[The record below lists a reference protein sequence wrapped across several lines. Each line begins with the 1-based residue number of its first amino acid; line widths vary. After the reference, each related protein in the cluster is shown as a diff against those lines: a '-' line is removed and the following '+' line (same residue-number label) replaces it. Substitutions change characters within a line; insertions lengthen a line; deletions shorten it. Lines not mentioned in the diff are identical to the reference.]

1 MSAETKSRFKDFA
14 SRFLGWTHFGDSYD
28 LEQSQYAQDSLNAQ
42 TAYFWF
48 ITVFSNSFAVGF
60 GVKAALEGVH
70 PKFHF
75 SATMA
80 RSMVFHIVI
89 GSIEFVWVVIMY
101 LSVPQWWHSAVLV
114 LLDTIQNVTIWI
126 QMTNSQGV
134 KLVTN
139 SCYLFCLVVK
149 AAMCFARVL
158 IDPFSRDLVW
168 GIYEILS
175 AFTLTRISGMSF
187 KKLGLF
193 RGQMY
198 TLSVF
203 TATMLSAAQAFG
215 HFGPFALYLFLC
227 IYSAVHRQPRS
238 QLNSKRKRKS
248 HKKGE
253 KEGQNTETVNWSEE
267 AQRNPFRGEAS
278 MVLVRSLLKEGDQDT
293 ATKEERARIV
303 FQVMSGQREAECEWL
318 SQDHLVKVLC
328 PSGVSL
334 SEVKTSFDE
343 LSTVNPSDGSRGIH
357 FETFFK
363 ALPTVWDWY
372 FAYIYDSVYAPETQI
387 Q

>member
-1 MSAETKSRFKDFA
+1 M
-14 SRFLGWTHFGDSYD
+14 G
-28 LEQSQYAQDSLNAQ
+28 Q
-42 TAYFWF
+42 
-48 ITVFSNSFAVGF
+48 
-60 GVKAALEGVH
+60 GVH

-89 GSIEFVWVVIMY
+89 GSLEFVWVVIMY

-126 QMTNSQGV
+126 QIGNSQGV

-149 AAMCFARVL
+149 AAMCFGLVL

-198 TLSVF
+198 TLAVF

-215 HFGPFALYLFLC
+215 HFGPFALFLFLC
-227 IYSAVHRQPRS
+227 IYSAVHKQP
-238 QLNSKRKRKS
+238 QPKRKRV
-248 HKKGE
+248 KKN
-253 KEGQNTETVNWSEE
+253 KQSQSQSQSKPQTVNWAEE
-267 AQRNPFRGEAS
+267 AQRNPFRGEES
-278 MVLVRSLLKEGDQDT
+278 MVLVRSLLKEGDHLNQT
-293 ATKEERARIV
+293 ATKEDRARIV
-303 FQVMSGQREAECEWL
+303 FQVITGKMDAEWL

-334 SEVKTSFDE
+334 SSIKTSFDE
-343 LSTVNPSDGSRGIH
+343 LSTVNPMTNEKGIH

-363 ALPTVWDWY
+363 KLPTVWDWY
-372 FAYIYDSVYAPETQI
+372 FDYITIPF
-387 Q
+387 